1 MVITVV
7 HYLRKRRTKMAG
19 NIKNVERKSWLSQ
32 QRQSFGP
39 DWTTRINPVNL
50 NKDIEKLIKDL
61 YFGNIGEVY
70 AAGWLAQMGIT
81 PKTRKSED
89 VGVREDRNYPQKRGK
104 IKNLGVKEEEK
115 YPQKR
120 GKQ

>member
-1 MVITVV
+1 
-7 HYLRKRRTKMAG
+7 
-19 NIKNVERKSWLSQ
+19 
-32 QRQSFGP
+32 
-39 DWTTRINPVNL
+39 
-50 NKDIEKLIKDL
+50 
-61 YFGNIGEVY
+61 
-70 AAGWLAQMGIT
+70 MGIT

-89 VGVREDRNYPQKRGK
+89 VGVREDRNYPQKRGE